1 VPCAQ
6 TINTCSSCTLRREG
20 PIVGSLHRRGRARHR
35 LFVDRKLH
43 YRRARDCSAGAN
55 AHGQFG
61 RETASETG
69 PGSVIVPDTRGCGGF
84 RVWERTRTRR
94 CSSGDGTTMVTWRL
108 GRLTTS
114 RRLSGSGLR
123 RPRKLEKWFGCGL
136 GAGQAGLREF
146 LRPLFT

>member
-1 VPCAQ
+1 MIRDVFLRQLFSPITCRNKPSHRALCAGNQ
-6 TINTCSSCTLRREG
+6 HMLLHAPTRRANCGVFASPMTCTPSAVCSSEATLQTRTG
-20 PIVGSLHRRGRARHR
+20 L
-35 LFVDRKLH
+35 L
-43 YRRARDCSAGAN
+43 SAGAN

-114 RRLSGSGLR
+114 RRLSESGLR
-123 RPRKLEKWFGCGL
+123 RPRK
-136 GAGQAGLREF
+136 
-146 LRPLFT
+146 